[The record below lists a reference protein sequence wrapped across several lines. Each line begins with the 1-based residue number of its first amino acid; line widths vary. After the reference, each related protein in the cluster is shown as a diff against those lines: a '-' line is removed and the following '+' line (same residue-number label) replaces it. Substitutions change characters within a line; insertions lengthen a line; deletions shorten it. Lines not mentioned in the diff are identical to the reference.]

1 MTALQVTVTTAD
13 EARAAV
19 AAGVTTIFAAGNSG
33 ASPSPLP
40 ISDVQAILAAAGEHA
55 EVVVA
60 AGGLSTDGLSD
71 LAATTVT
78 ALVLPV
84 PGGDAGAALLSQ
96 IGRSLASTIRLIA
109 AFPPEAGPDFELLPV
124 AAIAGFSGVWLSAP
138 EASDG
143 LTKAVKI
150 ADIARFIAAA
160 RRSRLS
166 VGLCGGL
173 RVVDVGTLLPLRP
186 DHLGFRAAVS
196 EDEDPAKPL
205 DPARIRAVAAAF
217 AIHSVRPAP
226 DES

>member
-19 AAGVTTIFAAGNSG
+19 VSGVTTIFAAGNAG
-33 ASPSPLP
+33 GSPSPLP
-40 ISDVQAILAAAGEHA
+40 LSDVRAILAAAGEQT
-55 EVVVA
+55 EVVA
-60 AGGLSTDGLSD
+60 AAGDLSSDGLAE
-71 LAATTVT
+71 LAATAVT

-96 IGRSLASTIRLIA
+96 VGRSLASTVRLIA

-138 EASDG
+138 ETSDG

-160 RRSRLS
+160 RRSKLS
-166 VGLCGGL
+166 VALSGGL